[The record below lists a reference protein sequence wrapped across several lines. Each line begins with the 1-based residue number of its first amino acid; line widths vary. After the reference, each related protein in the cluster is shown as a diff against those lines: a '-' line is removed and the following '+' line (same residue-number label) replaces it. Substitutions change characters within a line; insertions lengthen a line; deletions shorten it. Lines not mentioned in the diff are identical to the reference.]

1 MFARSASRISAIFTR
16 RHKSALP
23 CSALS
28 ASGYGER
35 VTNPA
40 ALPAALARAMDVVQ
54 NEKRQALLSV
64 ICRPGGGA

>member
-1 MFARSASRISAIFTR
+1 MSAIFAM

-28 ASGYGER
+28 AGGYGER

-40 ALPAALARAMDVVQ
+40 ALPAALARAMDVMQ
-54 NEKRQALLSV
+54 NQKRQALLNV
-64 ICRPGGGA
+64 ICSPGGGA